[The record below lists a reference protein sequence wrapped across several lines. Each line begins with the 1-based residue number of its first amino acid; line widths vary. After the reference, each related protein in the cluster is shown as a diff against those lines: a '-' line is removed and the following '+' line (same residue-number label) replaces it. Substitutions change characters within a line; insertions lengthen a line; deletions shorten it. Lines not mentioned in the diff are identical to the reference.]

1 MLSLEFT
8 QLINS
13 FFVLNST
20 LFKLCMTFL
29 AVDITSFLLG
39 SVMLINEST
48 NVFTLTEINSLS
60 ILCIIFNNS
69 SLFFLF
75 IDIIAFQAFALSSF
89 TCFFIVFS
97 ISSNSSFELILF
109 EIIHSLIFELQ
120 SKRFSQS
127 NRSVSLYLSW
137 DPDVEWPKG
146 WVRSVTWIKIG
157 IWFSLQ
163 VFSAFS

>member
-127 NRSVSLYLSW
+127 NRSVSLYLS
-137 DPDVEWPKG
+137 
-146 WVRSVTWIKIG
+146 
-157 IWFSLQ
+157 
-163 VFSAFS
+163 

>member
-120 SKRFSQS
+120 SKRFSQFK
-127 NRSVSLYLSW
+127 RSVSLYLS
-137 DPDVEWPKG
+137 
-146 WVRSVTWIKIG
+146 
-157 IWFSLQ
+157 
-163 VFSAFS
+163 

>member
-1 MLSLEFT
+1 MLSFEFT

-13 FFVLNST
+13 FFVFNST

-39 SVMLINEST
+39 SIVLINESI
-48 NVFTLTEINSLS
+48 NVFTLTEINSPS

-75 IDIIAFQAFALSSF
+75 IDIIAFQAFALSSL

-120 SKRFSQS
+120 SKRFSQFK
-127 NRSVSLYLSW
+127 RSVSLYLS
-137 DPDVEWPKG
+137 
-146 WVRSVTWIKIG
+146 
-157 IWFSLQ
+157 
-163 VFSAFS
+163 

>member
-1 MLSLEFT
+1 
-8 QLINS
+8 
-13 FFVLNST
+13 
-20 LFKLCMTFL
+20 MTFL

-97 ISSNSSFELILF
+97 ISSNSSFELN
-109 EIIHSLIFELQ
+109 II
-120 SKRFSQS
+120 
-127 NRSVSLYLSW
+127 
-137 DPDVEWPKG
+137 
-146 WVRSVTWIKIG
+146 
-157 IWFSLQ
+157 
-163 VFSAFS
+163 